1 MKYLLLLKADSIPS
15 NARWITV
22 HSSPGAKGQPL
33 LIQPQPDGSHRVIG
47 GAGGSLNYLKLR
59 GVKSVSDYKKDAKS
73 SADKRKEERKAKMEA
88 DKAAGTHEAKVEAR
102 KDIKTQKRKAE
113 ADIISAVAKMA
124 GWDQKSLEFP
134 EEDYAH
140 LSEKAQEKVRAKFHN
155 NLLKKAKDVIK
166 QSRQKLVDSAS
177 ARADAGIGELPF
189 SSESPDAVS
198 VEDLAPVK
206 PLKSSLGFQTDY
218 KERAEAN
225 GLTQAEAAAEALEV
239 KQSNLTPEQKL
250 EVMAKPGKAADAIK
264 AELEG
269 IKEPAA
275 PSADVSLISAKD
287 ALELVKVGK
296 KLSLIE
302 KAARAANEDVDNA
315 KSEPKAFVLEVSDD
329 VDAAVKEDLANDLRT
344 AQTKAFLSEVGE
356 IAGANPNETLGG
368 HLGVGA
374 YNSINS
380 LALAVGG
387 DALIDRSVLDVLGV
401 AGAAQVLAR
410 RFKAD
415 LDDAEFQHV
424 ADGIQDFHLNH
435 YMGASTEALKKAR
448 DLTDAAKAI
457 KVPDDAVNGVDLAV
471 AQDLNNRR
479 RNAVGDAQRILG
491 QALGEM
497 EANAALVVAMKGP
510 STNDFEV
517 SLGKM
522 SPEQAITQVRAIG
535 LSPKDYTLEKVGDDT
550 FLTVKHEGM
559 QKLAK
564 PVAAADLAQ
573 VRRNLEI
580 VSGKYDE
587 DNWLPLGVAN
597 RPDLAM
603 DVPVGV
609 ADRLAQPF
617 QPGADLEQ
625 SLKTYI
631 GARTADGD
639 APADIVADI
648 QSADFFQ
655 KVGAGRFE
663 EYRNALD
670 AVAPLKGE
678 DGKMQRAESLEQAFD
693 SYADDHVASLGGD
706 RSTLNKQKI
715 EVDQVAVDAL
725 HRALSESPDGVVA
738 YKQIGE
744 LTNKDQRTLREHFYQ
759 NIAKEDANAG
769 ALRKELE
776 EHIGNEPEKESTDMF
791 GDTAINPDW
800 SEWKSHRDNLAQKV
814 NESTLTWSKYIAT
827 MGGNEK
833 AYEAVQDI
841 IRSKMASKFAETY
854 NKLNP
859 NSPIK
864 LGKRTIRN
872 NLNHLDAVDPNAR
885 AERAKKDKELVDS
898 LRERVGGKYAAGGVA
913 DKIDKA
919 KEQQAAFEQS
929 QMGFFSSED
938 MFGGGEGEQ
947 APKATPL
954 ASDER
959 HTLGHVME
967 GQIAGM
973 MGVVGQNF
981 KPGQPT
987 KLWGVS
993 MSGKYAAQQRAI
1005 KLLTANQR
1013 MVLAA
1018 GAGCVHGATML
1029 RCEKT
1034 GISRSFYEWWLSGDL
1049 PWVWSRTKE
1058 GKMVVAQAS
1067 RLFVKGYEQMVA
1079 LKTSN
1084 GATIVVTPAHR
1095 VLTKLGWAKV
1105 SDLTISDKILAFGE
1119 PENHVTNSALDDV
1132 TQVSRCF
1139 YGDASQSQPSSR
1151 DPLESIRAPFVGTQ
1165 SPTEQLPVHALFVA
1179 LHQTTAC
1186 KVSDLS
1192 SSKSCPLASTS
1203 APCQSTHGEGV
1214 LHLCQT
1220 TAGLM
1225 GRYSDRLRQCGELPH
1240 GAKDNVSICPPSL
1253 GDVQEHSR
1261 LPAHLGDLGTKQGCT
1276 RQHQQ
1281 FCRPAMQ
1288 HSVSPVDRQ
1297 TAAWGLEG
1305 EPLRQ
1310 EPAESSRP
1318 VSCLSE
1324 TRKVVDHGTDDAVPH
1339 GKFVEHDV
1347 PYWVLV
1353 TELESYGS
1361 CIVFDITIPIH
1372 ENYVAHGLI
1381 HHNSGK
1387 TNMML
1392 GAHSHLSGLGKVK
1405 RSLML
1410 VPSIVQGQFNG
1421 EALRLLEPGKFKTHI
1436 QPGAPQAERIAAY
1449 KDEGTHIAVMTHQSF
1464 RDDMVHLGAKHAGI
1478 EEAEMV
1484 KRLQGMTPMERKQ
1497 WVADTWEK
1505 EGINFDASFVD
1516 EAHDTLN
1523 RAGKE
1528 NSSLSNVVEA
1538 VGHHTPY
1545 HVYASGDPVKNDVS
1559 EIHSMLHKMDP
1570 VRYANRAEFMRRY
1583 GADTIASKQALQREM
1598 ARYSFPTSIR
1608 PDVQV
1613 TRTEERVPLSA
1624 GQTKAM
1630 SELDDLFAKAAKA
1643 QKAGKVDV
1651 ATVKAISPGSFRDV
1665 PESEHEAIAA
1675 KLQKSIGVLR
1685 SSAVNRIINSHPD
1698 NAKVARAVEIVKERG
1713 DKQGVVFARNRESV
1727 EQYKAALEKAGK
1739 RVVIITGSDSAKDK
1753 DAKRRMFNPDSG
1765 KPEADIMIASDAGAV
1780 GMNLQSGQYLIQH
1793 DVSQTAKTHSQ
1804 RDARIYR
1811 LGQKNGVELIDL
1823 VGDHPE
1829 ETKARQRLAKKYAL
1843 KDMMA
1848 SPLDGLDDSGIAGAI
1863 KARRDAAE
1871 NNQGSMF

>member
-1 MKYLLLLKADSIPS
+1 MKYLLLLKADSIPPG
-15 NARWITV
+15 ARWVTV
-22 HSSPGAKGQPL
+22 HPNPGGKGQPL

-59 GVKSVSDYKKDAKS
+59 GVKSVSEYKNDAKAS
-73 SADKRKEERKAKMEA
+73 VEKRKEERKAKIA
-88 DKAAGTHEAKVEAR
+88 QDKASGLHESKQEAR
-102 KDIKTQKRKAE
+102 KDIKTQKQKAE
-113 ADIISAVAKMA
+113 AQVIQAVAKMA
-124 GWDQKSLEFP
+124 GWDQASLEFP

-140 LSEKAQEKVRAKFHN
+140 LSEKAQEKVRAKFHS

-177 ARADAGIGELPF
+177 ARADAGIGELPL
-189 SSESPDAVS
+189 SSDSPDAVS
-198 VEDLAPVK
+198 VADLAPVK

-225 GLTQAEAAAEALEV
+225 GLTEAQASAEALEV
-239 KQSNLTPEQKL
+239 KLSNLTPEQKM
-250 EVMAKPGKAADAIK
+250 EEMAKPAKAANAIK
-264 AELEG
+264 KELEG

-275 PSADVSLISAKD
+275 PNADASLISAQD

-296 KLSLIE
+296 KLALIE
-302 KAARAANEDVDNA
+302 KAAREAKDDVDNA

-329 VDAAVKEDLANDLRT
+329 VDASVKEDLENDLRT

-356 IAGANPNETLGG
+356 IAGANPSETLGG

-415 LDDAEFQHV
+415 LDADEFQHV

-435 YMGASTEALKKAR
+435 YMSTSTEALKKAR

-457 KVPDDAVNGVDLAV
+457 KVPDDAVNGVDLAF
-471 AQDLNNRR
+471 AQDMNNRK

-510 STNDFEV
+510 SKDDFQV
-517 SLGKM
+517 SLGKI

-535 LSPKDYTLEKVGDDT
+535 LSPQHYSLEKVGEDT
-550 FLTVKHEGM
+550 FLTVKNEGM
-559 QKLAK
+559 EKLAK
-564 PVAAADLAQ
+564 PVASAELAQ

-580 VSGKYDE
+580 VSGKHDE

-617 QPGADLEQ
+617 KPTNDLEQ

-631 GARTADGD
+631 GARSADGD

-655 KVGAGRFE
+655 KVGADRFE
-663 EYRNALD
+663 EYRKALD

-678 DGKMQRAESLEQAFD
+678 DGKMQRAESLESAFD
-693 SYADDHVASLGGD
+693 GYADEHVASLGGD

-725 HRALSESPDGVVA
+725 HRALSETPEGLAA

-744 LTNKDQRTLREHFYQ
+744 LTNRDQRTLREHFYQ

-776 EHIGNEPEKESTDMF
+776 EHIANEPEKESPDMF
-791 GDTAINPDW
+791 GDVSINPDW
-800 SEWKSHRDNLAQKV
+800 SEWKSHKDNLSQKI
-814 NESTLTWSKYIAT
+814 NSSTLTWGKYLET
-827 MGGNEK
+827 MGGNAK
-833 AYEAVQDI
+833 AYEAVQDV
-841 IRSKMASKFAETY
+841 IRSKMASKFAESY

-859 NSPIK
+859 KSPIK
-864 LGKRTIRN
+864 IGRRTIRN

-929 QMGFFSSED
+929 QMGFFSSEED
-938 MFGGGEGEQ
+938 MFGGGEGE

-954 ASDER
+954 AADER

-1005 KLLTANQR
+1005 KLLTANKR
-1013 MVLAA
+1013 IVLAA
-1018 GAGCVHGATML
+1018 GAG
-1029 RCEKT
+1029 
-1034 GISRSFYEWWLSGDL
+1034 
-1049 PWVWSRTKE
+1049 
-1058 GKMVVAQAS
+1058 
-1067 RLFVKGYEQMVA
+1067 
-1079 LKTSN
+1079 
-1084 GATIVVTPAHR
+1084 
-1095 VLTKLGWAKV
+1095 
-1105 SDLTISDKILAFGE
+1105 
-1119 PENHVTNSALDDV
+1119 
-1132 TQVSRCF
+1132 
-1139 YGDASQSQPSSR
+1139 
-1151 DPLESIRAPFVGTQ
+1151 
-1165 SPTEQLPVHALFVA
+1165 
-1179 LHQTTAC
+1179 
-1186 KVSDLS
+1186 
-1192 SSKSCPLASTS
+1192 
-1203 APCQSTHGEGV
+1203 
-1214 LHLCQT
+1214 
-1220 TAGLM
+1220 
-1225 GRYSDRLRQCGELPH
+1225 
-1240 GAKDNVSICPPSL
+1240 
-1253 GDVQEHSR
+1253 
-1261 LPAHLGDLGTKQGCT
+1261 
-1276 RQHQQ
+1276 
-1281 FCRPAMQ
+1281 
-1288 HSVSPVDRQ
+1288 
-1297 TAAWGLEG
+1297 
-1305 EPLRQ
+1305 
-1310 EPAESSRP
+1310 
-1318 VSCLSE
+1318 
-1324 TRKVVDHGTDDAVPH
+1324 
-1339 GKFVEHDV
+1339 
-1347 PYWVLV
+1347 
-1353 TELESYGS
+1353 
-1361 CIVFDITIPIH
+1361 
-1372 ENYVAHGLI
+1372 
-1381 HHNSGK
+1381 SGK
-1387 TNMML
+1387 TNIML
-1392 GAHSHLSGLGKVK
+1392 ASHSHLSGLGKVK
-1405 RSLML
+1405 RSVML

-1421 EALRLLEPGKFKTHI
+1421 EALRLLEAGKFKTHI
-1436 QPGAPQAERIAAY
+1436 QPGASQAERIAAY
-1449 KDEGTHIAVMTHQSF
+1449 KDPDTHIAVMTHQSF

-1484 KRLQGMTPMERKQ
+1484 KKLQGMTPMERKQ

-1583 GADTIASKQALQREM
+1583 GADTIASQQALQREM
-1598 ARYSFPTSIR
+1598 ARYSFPTSIT

-1613 TRTEERVPLSA
+1613 NRKEERVPLSA
-1624 GQTKAM
+1624 GQQSAM
-1630 SELDDLFAKAAKA
+1630 AELNDLFARANKA
-1643 QKAGKVDV
+1643 QKAGKVDIK
-1651 ATVKAISPGSFRDV
+1651 AMKAISPNSFNDV
-1665 PESEHEAIAA
+1665 PESAHEEVAA
-1675 KLQKSIGVLR
+1675 HLQKTVGVLR

-1698 NAKVARAVEIVKERG
+1698 NAKVARAVEMVKERG
-1713 DKQGVVFARNRESV
+1713 DKQGVIFARNRESV
-1727 EQYKAALEKAGK
+1727 EQYKAAMEKAGK
-1739 RVVIITGSDSAKDK
+1739 RVVVITGSDSANDK
-1753 DAKRRMFNPDSG
+1753 DAKRRLFNPESG

-1793 DVSQTAKTHSQ
+1793 DVPLTAKTHSQ
-1804 RDARIYR
+1804 RNARIYR

-1829 ETKARQRLAKKYAL
+1829 ETKARDRLSKKYAL

-1871 NNQGSMF
+1871 NNQASMF

>member
-1 MKYLLLLKADSIPS
+1 MKYLLLLKADSIP
-15 NARWITV
+15 AGAHWITV
-22 HSSPGAKGQPL
+22 HPNPGAKGQPL

-59 GVKSVSDYKKDAKS
+59 GVKSVSDYKKDAKA

-329 VDAAVKEDLANDLRT
+329 VDASVKEDLANDLRT

-448 DLTDAAKAI
+448 DLTEAAKAI

-510 STNDFEV
+510 GTNDFEV

-564 PVAAADLAQ
+564 PVAAAELAQ

-603 DVPVGV
+603 NVPVGV

-725 HRALSESPDGVVA
+725 HRALSETPDGVAA

-827 MGGNEK
+827 MGGTEK
-833 AYEAVQDI
+833 AYEAVQDV
-841 IRSKMASKFAETY
+841 IRSKIASKFAETY

-859 NSPIK
+859 NSAIK

-947 APKATPL
+947 APKAAPL

-1005 KLLTANQR
+1005 KLLTANKR

-1018 GAGCVHGATML
+1018 GAG
-1029 RCEKT
+1029 
-1034 GISRSFYEWWLSGDL
+1034 
-1049 PWVWSRTKE
+1049 
-1058 GKMVVAQAS
+1058 
-1067 RLFVKGYEQMVA
+1067 
-1079 LKTSN
+1079 
-1084 GATIVVTPAHR
+1084 
-1095 VLTKLGWAKV
+1095 
-1105 SDLTISDKILAFGE
+1105 
-1119 PENHVTNSALDDV
+1119 
-1132 TQVSRCF
+1132 
-1139 YGDASQSQPSSR
+1139 
-1151 DPLESIRAPFVGTQ
+1151 
-1165 SPTEQLPVHALFVA
+1165 
-1179 LHQTTAC
+1179 
-1186 KVSDLS
+1186 
-1192 SSKSCPLASTS
+1192 
-1203 APCQSTHGEGV
+1203 
-1214 LHLCQT
+1214 
-1220 TAGLM
+1220 
-1225 GRYSDRLRQCGELPH
+1225 
-1240 GAKDNVSICPPSL
+1240 
-1253 GDVQEHSR
+1253 
-1261 LPAHLGDLGTKQGCT
+1261 
-1276 RQHQQ
+1276 
-1281 FCRPAMQ
+1281 
-1288 HSVSPVDRQ
+1288 
-1297 TAAWGLEG
+1297 
-1305 EPLRQ
+1305 
-1310 EPAESSRP
+1310 
-1318 VSCLSE
+1318 
-1324 TRKVVDHGTDDAVPH
+1324 
-1339 GKFVEHDV
+1339 
-1347 PYWVLV
+1347 
-1353 TELESYGS
+1353 
-1361 CIVFDITIPIH
+1361 
-1372 ENYVAHGLI
+1372 
-1381 HHNSGK
+1381 SGK

-1630 SELDDLFAKAAKA
+1630 SELDDLFAKAGKA

-1713 DKQGVVFARNRESV
+1713 DKQGVIFARNRESV

-1829 ETKARQRLAKKYAL
+1829 ETRARQRLAKKYAL